1 MESERRTEEV
11 KGGQY
16 VNGGIS
22 SIPYRASL
30 SLPLLRF
37 TSLSLAHPPM
47 TGRVSLLSST
57 PATSC
62 NTSLSG
68 LLSPPIC
75 TRVCMW
81 VCVRGE
87 LSAPDTHSPVGAVVG
102 EGAYGDARSPH
113 HPPLLS
119 HSKYHSNGR
128 LRISIFCPWGD
139 LNASRARGVP
149 VRSCRL
155 CQMRLCGQ
163 NRLPC
168 LGCFDVAK
176 HLVRFKVV

>member
-68 LLSPPIC
+68 LLSPPIRTC
-75 TRVCMW
+75 VCAR

-128 LRISIFCPWGD
+128 LRISIFLSTGRFECIKSERCTREIP
-139 LNASRARGVP
+139 
-149 VRSCRL
+149 RL
-155 CQMRLCGQ
+155 CQNRLCGQ
-163 NRLPC
+163 KRL
-168 LGCFDVAK
+168 
-176 HLVRFKVV
+176 